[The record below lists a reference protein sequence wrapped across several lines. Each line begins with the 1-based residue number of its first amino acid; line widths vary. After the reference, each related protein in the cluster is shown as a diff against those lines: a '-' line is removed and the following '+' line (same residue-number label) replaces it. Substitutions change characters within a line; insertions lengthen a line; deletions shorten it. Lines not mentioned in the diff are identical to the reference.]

1 MGGVREWRTNGAAVA
16 PEFAPESRARALR
29 CLTSSAMIASMASET
44 RGKRSPGRKA
54 YPPTTSC
61 FPGCTVVTQFLIS
74 GVWVKRLHPAF
85 E

>member
-1 MGGVREWRTNGAAVA
+1 MGGVREWRTNGAEVA
-16 PEFAPESRARALR
+16 PESRPNRARALR